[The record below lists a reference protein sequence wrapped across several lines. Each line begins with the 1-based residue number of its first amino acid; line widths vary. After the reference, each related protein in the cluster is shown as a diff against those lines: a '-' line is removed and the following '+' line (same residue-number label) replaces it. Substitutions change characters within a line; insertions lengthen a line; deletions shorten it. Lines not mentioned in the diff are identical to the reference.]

1 MVKGPQR
8 RREKMSQE
16 LEEHDSRQRNHGMDY
31 AQISI
36 RETVLCCKVE
46 GVPAIKNSIVRIEA
60 HLASIAQSFASI
72 DQSLAIIA
80 AAQTKLEE
88 K

>member
-1 MVKGPQR
+1 
-8 RREKMSQE
+8 MSNE
-16 LEEHDSRQRNHGMDY
+16 LDKHDSRN
-31 AQISI
+31 ISLAEEYREVAI

-46 GVPAIKNSIVRIEA
+46 GVPAMKSSIVRIEA
-60 HLASIAQSFASI
+60 HLASIA
-72 DQSLAIIA
+72 QSLAIIA

>member
-1 MVKGPQR
+1 
-8 RREKMSQE
+8 MSQE

-72 DQSLAIIA
+72 AQSMAIIA
-80 AAQTKLEE
+80 AAQTKPEE